1 MTIICTPTIGP
12 LNPKPAKAVEKS
24 GPAEVPRSLPSA
36 DGGSIPPPEKEF
48 SVFNP
53 ELKPRFETKTI
64 EKATTDAGKY
74 SGQPKPGAA
83 QEAAT

>member
-1 MTIICTPTIGP
+1 MTIICTPTIP
-12 LNPKPAKAVEKS
+12 PPVPKPAKAVEGS
-24 GPAEVPRSLPSA
+24 GPAAVPRSLPSA
-36 DGGSIPPPEKEF
+36 DGGSIPPPEEEF

-53 ELKPRFETKTI
+53 ELKPRYELKTI
-64 EKATTDAGKY
+64 EKATTDAGQY